1 MVFRSELTRVMFT
14 IRSSKS
20 ETVALESRT
29 TGSVPIESLWR
40 VISVGATEATEIT
53 SENVITMIP

>member
-29 TGSVPIESLWR
+29 IGSVPIESLWR
-40 VISVGATEATEIT
+40 VISVGTTEATEIT